1 MSIEIIK
8 LPDIGGAS
16 EVDVIEVNVAVGDI
30 VDAEQTLIVLETDK
44 ASMEI
49 PSPQAGKIVSVLVS
63 EGDKIN
69 EGASIVEL
77 ELDTSETI
85 KNDQSESISEV
96 VDALHP
102 AEEVQQELLAE
113 VESTADDT
121 DKFLLSVTIPDIGG
135 ATDVDVI
142 EVAVAVG
149 FEVVE
154 GDSLIVLETDK
165 ASMEIPAPNGGIV
178 TELHI
183 KEGDK
188 VNEGDLF
195 VVLQVKPPVEEL
207 QQTQVTVEP
216 AASVEPQVAKV
227 DAAKTNIDIVA
238 SKASS
243 IVHAGPAVRK
253 IAREFGVDLGKVQ
266 GSGPKGRIIKE
277 DVQKYVKAA
286 LESPI
291 AASASVGNAIPQ
303 VPEVDFAKFGPIREE
318 PMTKI
323 AKITALNMQRS
334 WLNVPHVTQRDEV
347 NISDLED
354 FRKSIKDE
362 AAKDGV
368 KVTPIA
374 FIIKACAIALTHHP
388 KFASSLSADGTS
400 IIYKD
405 YINIGMAVDTPAGLV
420 VPVIKDANKKSIYQ
434 LSIDVV
440 ELATKAKER
449 KLTPMDMQGGCFTIS
464 SLGNIGGTGFTPIVN
479 APEVAILGVSSVAIK
494 PVWDGADF
502 VPGKMLP
509 LSLSYDHRVING
521 GDGGRFM
528 AELNALLGD
537 VRRLAL

>member
-16 EVDVIEVNVAVGDI
+16 EVDVIEVNIAIGDI
-30 VDAEQTLIVLETDK
+30 VDTEQTLIVLETDK

-69 EGASIVEL
+69 QGDSIVEL
-77 ELDTSETI
+77 ELATSEPLKDDQGDNIGAVDTSVAPT
-85 KNDQSESISEV
+85 KQ
-96 VDALHP
+96 
-102 AEEVQQELLAE
+102 VQRELL
-113 VESTADDT
+113 TAVKPTASDN
-121 DKFLLSVTIPDIGG
+121 DKVLLPVIIPDIGG
-135 ATDVDVI
+135 AVDVDVI
-142 EVAVAVG
+142 EVAVTVG

-154 GDSLIVLETDK
+154 GDCLIVLETDK

-183 KEGDK
+183 KQGDK
-188 VNEGDLF
+188 VNEGE
-195 VVLQVKPPVEEL
+195 VVAVLQLKQSDGEEL
-207 QQTQVTVEP
+207 YQAQVEP
-216 AASVEPQVAKV
+216 AASVESQAVKSA
-227 DAAKTNIDIVA
+227 AAKANTEA
-238 SKASS
+238 APSS
-243 IVHAGPAVRK
+243 MSSVVHAGPAVRK
-253 IAREFGVDLGKVQ
+253 IAREFGVDLGRIQ
-266 GSGPKGRIIKE
+266 GSGPKGRIIKD
-277 DVQKYVKAA
+277 DVQKYVKTA
-286 LESPI
+286 LDKP
-291 AASASVGNAIPQ
+291 ALASASQAIAQ
-303 VPEVDFAKFGPIREE
+303 VPNVDFAKFGPVREE
-318 PMTKI
+318 AMSKI

-362 AAKDGV
+362 AANDGV

-374 FIIKACAIALTHHP
+374 FIMKACAIALAHHP
-388 KFASSLSADGTS
+388 KLASSLSADGTS

-434 LSIDVV
+434 LAIDIV
-440 ELATKAKER
+440 ELATKAKQR
-449 KLTPMDMQGGCFTIS
+449 KLMPIDMQGGCFTIS
-464 SLGNIGGTGFTPIVN
+464 SLGNIGGSGFTPIVN
-479 APEVAILGVSSVAIK
+479 APEVAILGVSRVAVK
-494 PVWDGADF
+494 PLWNGTDF
-502 VPGKMLP
+502 VPAKMLP

-521 GDGGRFM
+521 SDGGRFM
-528 AELNALLGD
+528 EELNALLGD

>member
-16 EVDVIEVNVAVGDI
+16 EVDVIEVNIAIGDI
-30 VDAEQTLIVLETDK
+30 VDTEQTLIVLETDK

-69 EGASIVEL
+69 QGDSIVEL
-77 ELDTSETI
+77 ELATSEPL
-85 KNDQSESISEV
+85 KDDQGDNIGA
-96 VDALHP
+96 VDTAVAP
-102 AEEVQQELLAE
+102 TKQVQRELL
-113 VESTADDT
+113 TAVKPTASDN
-121 DKFLLSVTIPDIGG
+121 DKVLLPVIIPDIGG
-135 ATDVDVI
+135 AVDVDVI
-142 EVAVAVG
+142 EVAVTVG

-154 GDSLIVLETDK
+154 GDCLIVLETDK

-183 KEGDK
+183 KQGDK
-188 VNEGDLF
+188 VNEGE
-195 VVLQVKPPVEEL
+195 VVAVLQLKQSDGEEL
-207 QQTQVTVEP
+207 YQAQVEP
-216 AASVEPQVAKV
+216 AAPVEPQAVKSA
-227 DAAKTNIDIVA
+227 AAKANTEA
-238 SKASS
+238 APSS
-243 IVHAGPAVRK
+243 MSSVVHAGPAVRK
-253 IAREFGVDLGKVQ
+253 IAREFGVDLGRIQ
-266 GSGPKGRIIKE
+266 GSGPKGRIIKD
-277 DVQKYVKAA
+277 DVQKYVKTA
-286 LESPI
+286 LDKP
-291 AASASVGNAIPQ
+291 ALASASQAIAQ
-303 VPEVDFAKFGPIREE
+303 VPNVDFAKFGPVREE
-318 PMTKI
+318 AMSKI

-362 AAKDGV
+362 AANDGV

-374 FIIKACAIALTHHP
+374 FIIKACAIALAHHP
-388 KFASSLSADGTS
+388 KLASSLSADGTS

-434 LSIDVV
+434 LAIDIV
-440 ELATKAKER
+440 ELATKAKQR
-449 KLTPMDMQGGCFTIS
+449 KLMPIDMQGGCFTIS
-464 SLGNIGGTGFTPIVN
+464 SLGNIGGSGFTPIVN
-479 APEVAILGVSSVAIK
+479 APEVAILGVSRVAVK
-494 PVWDGADF
+494 PLWNGTDF
-502 VPGKMLP
+502 VPAKMLP

-521 GDGGRFM
+521 SDGGRFM
-528 AELNALLGD
+528 EELNALLGD

>member
-16 EVDVIEVNVAVGDI
+16 EVDVIEVNIAIGDI
-30 VDAEQTLIVLETDK
+30 VDTEQTLIVLETDK

-69 EGASIVEL
+69 QGDSIVEL
-77 ELDTSETI
+77 ELATSEPL
-85 KNDQSESISEV
+85 KDDQGDNIGA
-96 VDALHP
+96 VDTAVAP
-102 AEEVQQELLAE
+102 TKQVQRELL
-113 VESTADDT
+113 TAVKPTASDN
-121 DKFLLSVTIPDIGG
+121 DKVLLPVIIPDIGG
-135 ATDVDVI
+135 AVDVDVI
-142 EVAVAVG
+142 EVAVTVG

-154 GDSLIVLETDK
+154 GDCLIVLETDK

-183 KEGDK
+183 KQGDK
-188 VNEGDLF
+188 VNEGE
-195 VVLQVKPPVEEL
+195 VVAVLQLKQSDGEEL
-207 QQTQVTVEP
+207 YQAQVEP
-216 AASVEPQVAKV
+216 AASVESQAVKSA
-227 DAAKTNIDIVA
+227 AAKANTEA
-238 SKASS
+238 APSS
-243 IVHAGPAVRK
+243 MSSVVHAGPAVRK
-253 IAREFGVDLGKVQ
+253 IAREFGVDLGRIQ
-266 GSGPKGRIIKE
+266 GSGPKGRIIKD
-277 DVQKYVKAA
+277 DVQKYVKTA
-286 LESPI
+286 LDKP
-291 AASASVGNAIPQ
+291 ALASASQAIAQ
-303 VPEVDFAKFGPIREE
+303 VPNVDFAKFGPVREE
-318 PMTKI
+318 AMSKI

-362 AAKDGV
+362 AANDGV

-374 FIIKACAIALTHHP
+374 FIMKACAIALAHHP
-388 KFASSLSADGTS
+388 KLASSLSADGTS

-434 LSIDVV
+434 LAIDIV
-440 ELATKAKER
+440 ELATKAKQR
-449 KLTPMDMQGGCFTIS
+449 KLMPIDMQGGCFTIS
-464 SLGNIGGTGFTPIVN
+464 SLGNIGGSGFTPIVN
-479 APEVAILGVSSVAIK
+479 APEVAILGVSRVAVK
-494 PVWDGADF
+494 PLWNGTDF
-502 VPGKMLP
+502 VPAKMLP

-521 GDGGRFM
+521 SDGGRFM
-528 AELNALLGD
+528 EELNALLGD

>member
-16 EVDVIEVNVAVGDI
+16 EVDVIEVNIAIGDI
-30 VDAEQTLIVLETDK
+30 VDTEQTLIVLETDK

-69 EGASIVEL
+69 QGDSIVEL
-77 ELDTSETI
+77 ELATSEPL
-85 KNDQSESISEV
+85 KDDQGDNIGA
-96 VDALHP
+96 VDTAVAP
-102 AEEVQQELLAE
+102 TKQVQRELL
-113 VESTADDT
+113 TAVKPTASDN
-121 DKFLLSVTIPDIGG
+121 DKVLLPVIIPDIGG
-135 ATDVDVI
+135 AVDVDVI
-142 EVAVAVG
+142 EVAVTVG

-154 GDSLIVLETDK
+154 GDCLIVLETDK

-183 KEGDK
+183 KQGDK
-188 VNEGDLF
+188 VNEGD
-195 VVLQVKPPVEEL
+195 VVAVLQLKQSDGEEL
-207 QQTQVTVEP
+207 YQAQVEP
-216 AASVEPQVAKV
+216 AASVESQAVKSA
-227 DAAKTNIDIVA
+227 AAKANTEA
-238 SKASS
+238 APSS
-243 IVHAGPAVRK
+243 MSSVVHAGPAVRK
-253 IAREFGVDLGKVQ
+253 IAREFGVDLGRIQ
-266 GSGPKGRIIKE
+266 GSGPKGRIIKD
-277 DVQKYVKAA
+277 DVQKYVKTA
-286 LESPI
+286 LDKP
-291 AASASVGNAIPQ
+291 ALASASQAIAQ
-303 VPEVDFAKFGPIREE
+303 VPNVDFAKFGPVREE
-318 PMTKI
+318 AMSKI

-362 AAKDGV
+362 AANDGV

-374 FIIKACAIALTHHP
+374 FIIKACAIALAHHP
-388 KFASSLSADGTS
+388 KLASSLSADGTS

-434 LSIDVV
+434 LAIDIV
-440 ELATKAKER
+440 ELATKAKQR
-449 KLTPMDMQGGCFTIS
+449 KLMPIDMQGGCFTIS
-464 SLGNIGGTGFTPIVN
+464 SLGNIGGSGFTPIVN
-479 APEVAILGVSSVAIK
+479 APEVAILGVSRVAVK
-494 PVWDGADF
+494 PLWNGTDF
-502 VPGKMLP
+502 VPAKMLP

-521 GDGGRFM
+521 SDGGRFM
-528 AELNALLGD
+528 EELNALLGD

>member
-1 MSIEIIK
+1 VSIEIIK

-85 KNDQSESISEV
+85 KDDQSESISEV
-96 VDALHP
+96 VDAVHP
-102 AEEVQQELLAE
+102 TEEVQQELLAE
-113 VESTADDT
+113 VEPIADDT
-121 DKFLLSVTIPDIGG
+121 DKFLLSVTVPDIGG

-149 FEVVE
+149 YEVIE

-165 ASMEIPAPNGGIV
+165 ASMEIPAPSTGIV

-195 VVLQVKPPVEEL
+195 VVLQIKLPVEEL

-216 AASVEPQVAKV
+216 ATSVDPQAAKV
-227 DAAKTNIDIVA
+227 DAAKANIEIVA
-238 SKASS
+238 SKTSS

-318 PMTKI
+318 PMSKI